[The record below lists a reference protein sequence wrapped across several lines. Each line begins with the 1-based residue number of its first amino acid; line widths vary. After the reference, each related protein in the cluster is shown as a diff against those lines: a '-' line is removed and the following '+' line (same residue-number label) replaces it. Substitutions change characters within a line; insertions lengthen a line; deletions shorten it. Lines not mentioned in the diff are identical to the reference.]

1 MISKRI
7 VALILFWMSL
17 AGAAYSAQNGF
28 EIMSFRP
35 ATDNGRYLSVWD
47 SHVLDKGEWFIG
59 TTFDYS
65 YRPFQLTTNGA
76 REAGVLDKIF
86 EQHLYSSVGIV
97 KNRLELGIDI
107 PIGWWMN
114 YKDPRV
120 ATSVAG
126 NKTALGDI
134 TINAKVRLLDMDR
147 SKVGLAVLPFISLPS
162 GNSDYYFG
170 SGVVT
175 AGATL
180 IAETNPF
187 KKLFVAMNLGL
198 LAKKNYT
205 FRDIDDTSKLTG
217 GLGVAVPATKNL
229 NVSADLIFKTRLSG
243 VFREKVETPV
253 ELLTGIKYNIGN
265 TGFVINGAVGG
276 GLINGAGA
284 PQYRIIFGLGYDR
297 PPCKGSTISTTKYG
311 TATGLPYMTSE
322 RSIHFAFNSIEIQ
335 KTTET
340 IQFDNI
346 AELLRS
352 DATKKIVVEGNA
364 DNIGSK
370 SVNNRI
376 SRQRAEVVAKY
387 INKRGVDRSRMT
399 IKAFGSSNPI
409 ADNNT
414 KQGRQANRR
423 VEVKVQEGLK

>member
-1 MISKRI
+1 M
-7 VALILFWMSL
+7 
-17 AGAAYSAQNGF
+17 
-28 EIMSFRP
+28 
-35 ATDNGRYLSVWD
+35 
-47 SHVLDKGEWFIG
+47 
-59 TTFDYS
+59 
-65 YRPFQLTTNGA
+65 
-76 REAGVLDKIF
+76 
-86 EQHLYSSVGIV
+86 
-97 KNRLELGIDI
+97 
-107 PIGWWMN
+107 
-114 YKDPRV
+114 
-120 ATSVAG
+120 
-126 NKTALGDI
+126 
-134 TINAKVRLLDMDR
+134 
-147 SKVGLAVLPFISLPS
+147 
-162 GNSDYYFG
+162 
-170 SGVVT
+170 
-175 AGATL
+175 
-180 IAETNPF
+180 
-187 KKLFVAMNLGL
+187 
-198 LAKKNYT
+198 
-205 FRDIDDTSKLTG
+205 
-217 GLGVAVPATKNL
+217 
-229 NVSADLIFKTRLSG
+229 
-243 VFREKVETPV
+243 
-253 ELLTGIKYNIGN
+253 LTGIKYNIGN